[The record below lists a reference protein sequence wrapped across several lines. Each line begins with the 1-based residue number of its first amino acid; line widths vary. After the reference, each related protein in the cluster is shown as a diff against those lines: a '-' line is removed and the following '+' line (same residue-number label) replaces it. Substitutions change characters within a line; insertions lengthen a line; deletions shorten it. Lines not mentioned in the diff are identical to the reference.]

1 MLVAAVLLCLRAF
14 IVTNNESKANWVDQ
28 DSTHPQSFT
37 LTVLYGAKPDGSAWV
52 KNDKTDGN
60 AKGEGGYTNLEIY
73 MNALVADITN
83 AQNEGGELLGT
94 TLPDETASLK
104 ENRLYPIDSRGNGF
118 YYTLQ
123 GIRTTTPINGIYIQN
138 GHKVIVK

>member
-1 MLVAAVLLCLRAF
+1 MPQQGTVQTDTDGDGMLD
-14 IVTNNESKANWVDQ
+14 EWE
-28 DSTHPQSFT
+28 DSHG
-37 LTVLYGAKPDGSAWV
+37 LD

>member
-1 MLVAAVLLCLRAF
+1 
-14 IVTNNESKANWVDQ
+14 
-28 DSTHPQSFT
+28 
-37 LTVLYGAKPDGSAWV
+37 
-52 KNDKTDGN
+52 
-60 AKGEGGYTNLEIY
+60 

-123 GIRTTTPINGIYIQN
+123 GIRTTTPINGIYIQILKYLIILTYDRKTTN
-138 GHKVIVK
+138 CSRVGEWSR

>member
-1 MLVAAVLLCLRAF
+1 MPQQGTVQTDTDGDGMLD
-14 IVTNNESKANWVDQ
+14 EWE
-28 DSTHPQSFT
+28 DSHG
-37 LTVLYGAKPDGSAWV
+37 LD

-60 AKGEGGYTNLEIY
+60 AKG
-73 MNALVADITN
+73 
-83 AQNEGGELLGT
+83 EGGELLGT